1 MWSYDELMKM
11 AAFAYKVF
19 TLLVLFAGG
28 YLLMRFGMNI
38 DEQTSLYVAVAG
50 MPVATLILWFIS
62 YRGKQFK

>member
-1 MWSYDELMKM
+1 LWSYDELMKM
-11 AAFAYKVF
+11 AALAYKVF

-38 DEQTSLYVAVAG
+38 DEQTSLYVAVGG